1 MPIYSSDSDDP
12 QYSSYSAP
20 KRRFLA
26 HDNRPMHAILGG
38 GKVADILLWR
48 DKTLTAAIL
57 IGFTVIW
64 SLFEVMEYN
73 FVTLLCHIS
82 MTMMLILFI
91 WSMGAGLVDWNP
103 PDFRAIMISDSTF
116 RWLCGKFNSMLVK
129 FYEIS
134 SGKDLRTFFLGITF
148 LWILSIIGTYFSSL
162 NLMYLGF
169 VCLATLPALYERYQ
183 NEVDYLVR
191 QGNQDMKKLYNKFD
205 TEVLNKIPRG
215 PVKQKKGF

>member
-12 QYSSYSAP
+12 RPSSSSIRP
-20 KRRFLA
+20 RNFLA
-26 HDNRPMHAILGG
+26 HDRPMHAILGG

-48 DKTLTAAIL
+48 DKTLTGSIL

-64 SLFEVMEYN
+64 SLFEIMDYN
-73 FVTLLCHIS
+73 FVTFLCHIS

-91 WSMGAGLVDWNP
+91 WSMGAGFIDWNP
-103 PDFRAIMISDSTF
+103 PDFRAFMISDSTF
-116 RWLCGKFNSMLVK
+116 RWLCGKLNYMLVK

-134 SGKDLRTFFLGITF
+134 SGKDFRTFFLAITS
-148 LWILSIIGTYFSSL
+148 LWILSIIGNYFSSL
-162 NLMYLGF
+162 NLLYLGF

-183 NEVDYLVR
+183 NEVDYLVK

-215 PVKQKKGF
+215 PVKQKKKF

>member
-12 QYSSYSAP
+12 YPSYSAP
-20 KRRFLA
+20 TRRFLA
-26 HDNRPMHAILGG
+26 HERPMHATLGG

-48 DKTLTAAIL
+48 DKTLTTSIL

-82 MTMMLILFI
+82 MSMMLILFI
-91 WSMGAGLVDWNP
+91 WSMGAGFIDWNP
-103 PDFRAIMISDSTF
+103 PDFRAFMISESTF
-116 RWLCGKFNSMLVK
+116 RWLCGKFNSMLAK

-134 SGKDLRTFFLGITF
+134 SGKDFRTFSSITS
-148 LWILSIIGTYFSSL
+148 LWILSIIGNYFSSL
-162 NLMYLGF
+162 NLLYLGF

-183 NEVDYLVR
+183 NEVDYLVS

-215 PVKQKKGF
+215 PVKQKKIF